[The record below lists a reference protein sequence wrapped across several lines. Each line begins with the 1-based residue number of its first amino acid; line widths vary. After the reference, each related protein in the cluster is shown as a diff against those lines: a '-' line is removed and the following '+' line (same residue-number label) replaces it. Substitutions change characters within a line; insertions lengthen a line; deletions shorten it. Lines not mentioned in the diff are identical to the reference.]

1 MGRNYQTTKVYL
13 VGGGIASLA
22 SAVFL
27 IRDAHFPAANIHI
40 LEELNVLG
48 GSLDAHG
55 SPETGYSMRGGRMF
69 NFSYRCTYDLLSSI
83 PSLGDPNKTVKDE
96 MDEFNAKFRT
106 ESKARVVENGAK
118 VDVSSMGF
126 SYKDRFDLIG
136 LTLHD
141 EEHYGNK
148 RINEYFEPEFF
159 KTNFWYMW
167 ATMFAFEPW
176 HSLVEF
182 KRYVH
187 RFIHEFHRINTL
199 AGVDRTPY
207 NQYEAIVLPIIEW
220 LRGQGVCFDLN
231 CRVTNLNFELTGDEK
246 TVERIYLNRNGES
259 KEIAVAGEDFVFVTL
274 GCMTEGSSLGS
285 MTSAPVLNSK
295 KDGGAWTLW
304 ENIAAQHP
312 DFGRPEVF
320 IDNIDDSKWESFTV
334 TCKDP
339 TFFRLMEEFTGNK
352 AGTGGLVTFKNS
364 NWLMS
369 IVLAHQPH
377 FLNQPENVQVFWG
390 YALYVDETGNHI
402 KKKMPD
408 CTGAEILTEILYH
421 LKFEK
426 EKNLILET
434 SICIPCMMPFITS
447 FFMPRKKGDRPPVI
461 PEDATNFAFLGQY
474 CEIPD
479 DVVFTVE
486 YSVRAAQMA
495 VYQMFNVD
503 KEPPAMYKGQYDPRV
518 LFNAVKTML
527 K

>member
-1 MGRNYQTTKVYL
+1 MKHNNRTKQVYL

-27 IRDAHFPAANIHI
+27 IRDAQFPAENIHI
-40 LEELNVLG
+40 IEELAILG

-55 SPETGYSMRGGRMF
+55 SPENGYSMRGGRMF

-83 PSLGDPNKTVKDE
+83 PSLGNPYKTVKDE
-96 MDEFNAKFRT
+96 MDEFNAEFKS
-106 ESKARVVENGAK
+106 ESKARVVENGEKA
-118 VDVSSMGF
+118 DVSSMGF

-141 EEHYGNK
+141 EDHFGK
-148 RINEYFEPEFF
+148 QRINEFFEPEFF

-187 RFIHEFHRINTL
+187 RFLHEFHRINTL
-199 AGVDRTPY
+199 AGVDRTPF
-207 NQYEAIVLPIIEW
+207 NQFDTIVLPIVEW
-220 LRGQGVCFDLN
+220 LREQGIQFEMN
-231 CRVTNLNFELTGDEK
+231 CCVTNLDFKLTGEEK
-246 TVERIYLNRNGES
+246 TVERIYLNRNGEPS
-259 KEIAVAGEDFVFVTL
+259 EIAIEKDDLVFVTL

-285 MTSAPVLNSK
+285 MISAPILNSK
-295 KDGGAWTLW
+295 KEGGAWTLW
-304 ENIAAQHP
+304 ENIAAQHS

-320 IDNIDDSKWESFTV
+320 IDHIDESKWESFTV

-339 TFFRLMEEFTGNK
+339 TFFRLMEEFTGNA
-352 AGTGGLVTFKNS
+352 AGTGGLVTFKDS

-377 FLNQPENVQVFWG
+377 FLNQPKNVQVFWG
-390 YALYVDETGNHI
+390 YALYVDAEGNSV
-402 KKKMPD
+402 KKKMSD
-408 CTGAEILTEILYH
+408 CTGEEILTEILYH

-426 EKNLILET
+426 EKQLILET
-434 SICIPCMMPFITS
+434 SICIPCLMPFITS
-447 FFMPRKKGDRPPVI
+447 FFLPRTKGDRPQVI
-461 PEDATNFAFLGQY
+461 PENATNFAFLGQY

-486 YSVRAAQMA
+486 YSVRAAQIA
-495 VYQMFNVD
+495 VYKMLNVD
-503 KEPPAMYKGQYDPRV
+503 KEPPPMYKGQYDPRV
-518 LFNAVKTML
+518 LFNVVKTML